1 MKKVFLMTVG
11 VAAYWI
17 VAGPAVQAQDG
28 KQLYEKNCVACHGAA
43 GKGDGPASKAMKTKP
58 QDFALGV
65 KGKSDADLTKVLKEG
80 VVGPEGKAGHPK
92 MTKLSDE
99 QLQSVIQY
107 VKQFAAQ

>member
-1 MKKVFLMTVG
+1 MKKVVVVTVG
-11 VAAYWI
+11 LSVFGM
-17 VAGPAVQAQDG
+17 VVSTPVQAQDG
-28 KQLYEKNCVACHGAA
+28 KQLYEKNCVACHGPA

-58 QDFALGV
+58 QDFAVGA

-107 VKQFAAQ
+107 VKQLAAQ